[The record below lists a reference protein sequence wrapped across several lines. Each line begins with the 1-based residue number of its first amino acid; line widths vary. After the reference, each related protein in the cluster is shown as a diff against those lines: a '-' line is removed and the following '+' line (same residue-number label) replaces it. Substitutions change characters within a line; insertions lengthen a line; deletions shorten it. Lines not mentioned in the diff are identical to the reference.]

1 MLLRRGFRPRVT
13 AVLLAVILPLV
24 IAVQM
29 LMSLGS
35 AFIPMLIAWGFAGRA
50 IAAGDARHPAPSGVG
65 VAV

>member
-1 MLLRRGFRPRVT
+1 MT
-13 AVLLAVILPLV
+13 AVLLALIFPLV
-24 IAVQM
+24 IAVSS

-35 AFIPMLIAWGFAGRA
+35 AFIPMLLAWGFAGRA